1 LGYDVD
7 EERAARLS
15 AEIDLNVS
23 ERASVMTDERPR
35 IGITMRL
42 ELETDRFYLSRYY
55 SEAVEA
61 AGGAPLHISL
71 IPQREYL
78 ATLMDG
84 LDGILLPGSDSDVDP
99 LRYGREPHQKLG
111 HVHPLKDETD
121 LLVLEEVERRGVPLL
136 GICFGMQVLN
146 VSRGGT
152 LIQDIPSELKD
163 AIKHQQGAP
172 RDRRSHRVRLLEGSL
187 LAQLAGNEGEVVN
200 SHHHQAIE
208 TVGRELVATAWTAD
222 GLVEALEDPRGDRFA
237 LAVQWHPEIG
247 WEKDKFSQAIFGR
260 FVGAAR
266 DYSSARRAGRVD
278 HVNYGRG

>member
-1 LGYDVD
+1 
-7 EERAARLS
+7 
-15 AEIDLNVS
+15 
-23 ERASVMTDERPR
+23 MTMERPR

-61 AGGAPLHISL
+61 AGGAPVHISL

-78 ATLMDG
+78 GTLLDG

-99 LRYGREPHQKLG
+99 ARYGREPHPMLG

-146 VSRGGT
+146 ISRGGS
-152 LIQDIPSELKD
+152 LIQDIRSELPE

-187 LAQLAGNEGEVVN
+187 LAQLSGNESEFVN

-237 LAVQWHPEIG
+237 VAVQWHPEIG
-247 WEKDKFSQAIFGR
+247 WERDEFSQALFGR
-260 FVGAAR
+260 FIGAAR
-266 DYSSARRAGRVD
+266 DYSKAQSAGRVR
-278 HVNYGRG
+278 VAN

>member
-1 LGYDVD
+1 
-7 EERAARLS
+7 
-15 AEIDLNVS
+15 
-23 ERASVMTDERPR
+23 MTDERPR

-61 AGGAPLHISL
+61 AGGAPVHLSL
-71 IPQREYL
+71 IPHKGYL
-78 ATLMDG
+78 GALLEG

-99 LRYGREPHQKLG
+99 TRYGREPHPMLG

-121 LLVLEEVERRGVPLL
+121 LRVLEEVEKRGVPLL
-136 GICFGMQVLN
+136 AICFGMQVLN

-152 LIQDIPSELKD
+152 LIQDICSELPE

-172 RDRRSHRVRLLEGSL
+172 RDRRSHRIKLLEGSL
-187 LAQLAGNEGEVVN
+187 LAQLSGTESEFVN

-247 WEKDKFSQAIFGR
+247 WEKDEFSRALFER

-266 DYSSARRAGRVD
+266 DYANARSAGRVRT
-278 HVNYGRG
+278 VS